1 MITRRGL
8 LVLVGAVV
16 AAVLASPL
24 GLGWPVF
31 IAANLVA
38 AAVLAADWR
47 AARQA
52 VQGLTMVREIEPPF
66 SVGRANPVTLV
77 MRSQSDWP
85 LVVTVADGEP
95 ANASLGPLDAVAVLP
110 AHGEEQIAQRLVP
123 RHRGPTRF
131 PACGCRVMGPR
142 GLAFSQRT
150 VVATEVEGVTWP
162 DVLQLRDERLLPAG
176 RRPGGARVARAGDRG
191 REFES
196 LRAYVP
202 GDEYRRIAWKAMARR
217 GQPVVVNLQP
227 ERRQSLVLGVE
238 AGRLMAGGGGD
249 GLGKLD
255 RAINACVMLAAAAR
269 EFDDAVGALAFDH
282 QPHQALGAAARPGQ
296 VRRVVETLAP
306 VEATTYEPDWDR
318 ALVAL
323 GRLTARRSLV
333 MVFSDV
339 HYVETDESLAVRL
352 GRLARRHVVVFA
364 STVDHELAAEAAL
377 PVTDEDSLY
386 RRGTATALLARRRRA
401 VRVLRARG
409 VEALDVAPADLT
421 AATVRLFREMR
432 RQGRV

>member
-1 MITRRGL
+1 
-8 LVLVGAVV
+8 
-16 AAVLASPL
+16 
-24 GLGWPVF
+24 
-31 IAANLVA
+31 
-38 AAVLAADWR
+38 
-47 AARQA
+47 
-52 VQGLTMVREIEPPF
+52 
-66 SVGRANPVTLV
+66 
-77 MRSQSDWP
+77 
-85 LVVTVADGEP
+85 
-95 ANASLGPLDAVAVLP
+95 
-110 AHGEEQIAQRLVP
+110 
-123 RHRGPTRF
+123 
-131 PACGCRVMGPR
+131 MGPR

-150 VVATEVEGVTWP
+150 VVATEVDGVTWP

-176 RRPGGARVARAGDRG
+176 RRAGGARVARAGDRG

-269 EFDDAVGALAFDH
+269 EFDDAVGAVAFDH
-282 QPHQALGAAARPGQ
+282 QSHQALAAAARPGQ

-409 VEALDVAPADLT
+409 VEALDVAPVDLT
-421 AATVRLFREMR
+421 AATVHLFREMR

>member
-8 LVLVGAVV
+8 LVLGAAVA

-31 IAANLVA
+31 IVANVVA

-47 AARQA
+47 AARAA
-52 VQGLTMVREIEPPF
+52 VQALTVEREIAPPF
-66 SVGRANPVTLV
+66 SVGRVNAVTLLV
-77 MRSQSDWP
+77 RSSSDRP
-85 LVVTVADGEP
+85 LVVTLADGEP
-95 ANASLGPLDAVAVLP
+95 ENASLGPLDVVVELLP
-110 AHGEEQIAQRLVP
+110 HEEQRVSQRLVP

-131 PACGCRVMGPR
+131 PACACRVNGPR
-142 GLAFSQRT
+142 GFCFSQRSIE
-150 VVATEVEGVTWP
+150 AAEMEGVTWP
-162 DVLQLRDERLLPAG
+162 DVIQLHDERLLPPG
-176 RRPGGARVARAGDRG
+176 RRAGGARIARAGDRG

-227 ERRQSLVLGVE
+227 ERRQSLLLAVE

-269 EFDDAVGALAFDH
+269 EFDDAVGAVAFDH
-282 QPHQALGAAARPGQ
+282 RPHQALGAAARPGQ

-306 VEATTYEPDWDR
+306 VEATTYEPDWDS
-318 ALVAL
+318 ALMAL
-323 GRLTARRSLV
+323 GRLGVRRSVV

-339 HYVETDESLAVRL
+339 HYVETDESLAIRL
-352 GRLARRHVVVFA
+352 GRLARKHVVVFA
-364 STVDHELAAEAAL
+364 STIDHELAAEAEA

-401 VRVLRARG
+401 VHVLRGRG
-409 VEALDVAPADLT
+409 VKALDVAPADLT
-421 AATVRLFREMR
+421 AATVHLFREMR

>member
-8 LVLVGAVV
+8 LVPAAAAL
-16 AAVLASPL
+16 AAVLASAL
-24 GLGWPVF
+24 GLGWQVF
-31 IAANLVA
+31 IVANIA
-38 AAVLAADWR
+38 AAVVLVADWR
-47 AARQA
+47 GARAA
-52 VQGLTMVREIEPPF
+52 VQALMVEREIEPHF
-66 SVGRANPVTLV
+66 SVGRLNPVTLV
-77 MRSQSDWP
+77 LRSGSDWP
-85 LVVTVADGEP
+85 LALTLADAEP
-95 ANASLGPLDAVAVLP
+95 DNARLGPLDVTLTLGA
-110 AHGEEQIAQRLVP
+110 GDEERIAQQLVP

-131 PACGCRVMGPR
+131 PAVGCRVRGPR
-142 GLAFSQRT
+142 GFTFSQRRFP
-150 VVATEVEGVTWP
+150 ATEVEGLTWP
-162 DVLQLRDERLLPAG
+162 DVIQLREEHLLPAG
-176 RRPGGARVARAGDRG
+176 RRAGGMRVSRAGDRG

-227 ERRQSLVLGVE
+227 ERRQSLLLAVE

-269 EFDDAVGALAFDH
+269 EFDDAVGAVAFDH
-282 QPHQALGAAARPGQ
+282 RPHQALGAAARPGQ

-306 VEATTYEPDWDR
+306 VEATAFEPDWDS

-323 GRLTARRSLV
+323 GRLGVRRSLV
-333 MVFSDV
+333 IVFSDV
-339 HYVETDESLAVRL
+339 HYVETDESLAIRL

-364 STVDHELAAEAAL
+364 STVDHELAAEASL

-409 VEALDVAPADLT
+409 VEALDVPPPDLT
-421 AATVRLFREMR
+421 AATVHLFREMR